1 MNSRG
6 GASIMT
12 EHLIF
17 VGTATLAVSLFVAG
31 VSFKNAVDIA
41 GIKVKVK
48 TLCNKNNERSSTA

>member
-1 MNSRG
+1 
-6 GASIMT
+6 MT

-48 TLCNKNNERSSTA
+48 TLCSKSNERISTA